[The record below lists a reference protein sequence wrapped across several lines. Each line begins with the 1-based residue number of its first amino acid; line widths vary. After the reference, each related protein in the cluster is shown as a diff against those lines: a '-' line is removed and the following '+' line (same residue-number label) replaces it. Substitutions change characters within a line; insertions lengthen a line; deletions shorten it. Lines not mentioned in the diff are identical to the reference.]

1 VRSNALAA
9 VNWHK
14 VYWYK
19 SANTDA
25 DGGGRRDLSASD
37 ALAAT
42 PATRASK
49 HVAPR
54 FTMEEVLRS
63 KYGAISVCG
72 ALSYMCMRP

>member
-1 VRSNALAA
+1 LSASSALAA

-14 VYWYK
+14 VNWYK
-19 SANTDA
+19 STNTDA
-25 DGGGRRDLSASD
+25 YGGGRRDLSASD

-42 PATRASK
+42 GATGVGK

-63 KYGAISVCG
+63 KYGATGVCG
-72 ALSYMCMRP
+72 ALSY